1 VLESGGAIGA
11 AYLGVGV
18 GTAILS
24 LRLTPLALAVALRR
38 GWLDRPGGHKVQPEA
53 VPYLGGVAIVAAFAA
68 VVLGGGLLLP
78 IESGKAELLV
88 LVGTGCGLA
97 LVGLIDDLR
106 SLGPFVR
113 LGAEVA
119 AGAVVWRTGI
129 GAQLVGAE
137 YFDAVITVVW
147 VVGVTNSFNLLDNM
161 DGLSAGVAAI
171 AALAFFAIGAANGQ
185 VLVATLAIAVAGCA
199 IGFLRHNRHPARVY
213 MGDAGSLFLGFMLAV
228 IGIKLTFEGPRQTVW
243 FVPILVVAVAVFDTS
258 LVTVARLLHRRN
270 PLTGGADHTSH
281 RLVFLGL
288 SVPVAVRV
296 VYAGAALCGWL
307 ALALSLVDLVAG
319 LMLITFVVAVGI
331 GAGLA
336 LGAVPVYPTSRRR
349 RWVVRELVP
358 QDSAAPPSA
367 ESASKAEPA
376 SKEV

>member
-1 VLESGGAIGA
+1 MLESGAVVAG
-11 AYLGVGV
+11 AYLGVGA
-18 GTAILS
+18 GTALLS
-24 LRLTPLALAVALRR
+24 LRLTPLALSLALRR
-38 GWLDRPGGHKVQPEA
+38 GWLDRPDGHKLQSDA
-53 VPYLGGVAIVAAFAA
+53 VPYLGGVAIVVAFAA

-78 IESGKAELLV
+78 IDSGKGELLV

-97 LVGLIDDLR
+97 LVGLADDLR

-113 LGAEVA
+113 LAAEIVA
-119 AGAVVWRTGI
+119 GLVVWRTGV
-129 GAQLVGAE
+129 GAQLIDVE
-137 YFDAVITVVW
+137 FVDAVITVVW

-161 DGLSAGVAAI
+161 DGLSAGVASI
-171 AALAFFAIGAANGQ
+171 AAMAFFAIAAANGQ

-199 IGFLRHNRHPARVY
+199 LGFLRHNRHPARIY

-228 IGIKLTFEGPRQTVW
+228 VGIKLTFEGPRQTVW

-319 LMLITFVVAVGI
+319 LMLIGFVVAVAI

-336 LGAVPVYPTSRRR
+336 LGAVPVYPTSRRK
-349 RWVVRELVP
+349 RWVVREVGP
-358 QDSAAPPSA
+358 HDSAPAPG
-367 ESASKAEPA
+367 EPA
-376 SKEV
+376 KTEA